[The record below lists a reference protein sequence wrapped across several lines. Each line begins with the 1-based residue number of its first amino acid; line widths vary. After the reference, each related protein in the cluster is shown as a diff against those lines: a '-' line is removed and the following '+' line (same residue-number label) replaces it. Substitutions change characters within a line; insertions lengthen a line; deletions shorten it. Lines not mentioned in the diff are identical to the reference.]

1 VCQNHA
7 DFWRLVNIKSRK
19 SAVFL
24 VPSPSSQ
31 LLIRYR
37 LINGHG
43 VCCRDVSMCREMWQ
57 HCTERNVEQVTNTS
71 NTLEHS
77 AASRVLSD
85 LELSANNVARTKFF
99 YLQELH
105 CLEEKF
111 LVYERYKNSGRLAVG
126 TRWRKKVVNHC
137 KTQGVFSLMSA

>member
-1 VCQNHA
+1 
-7 DFWRLVNIKSRK
+7 
-19 SAVFL
+19 
-24 VPSPSSQ
+24 
-31 LLIRYR
+31 
-37 LINGHG
+37 
-43 VCCRDVSMCREMWQ
+43 MWQ
-57 HCTERNVEQVTNTS
+57 HCAERNVEQVTNTS

-85 LELSANNVARTKFF
+85 LELSANNVARTTFF

-126 TRWRKKVVNHC
+126 TRWRKKVVNHW
-137 KTQGVFSLMSA
+137 KTHVGVEYL